1 MMNPDNDYGT
11 RLQNILDT
19 VIASGADQILSD
31 GDELVMDVD
40 DESIVISRING
51 RISVRILGM
60 QSSSGLDE
68 ASD

>member
-40 DESIVISRING
+40 DESIVISRVKG
-51 RISVRILGM
+51 RISVRILGL
-60 QSSSGLDE
+60 QSPSGLDE